1 MWQKAAHVALRKKK
15 RKNKSNV
22 AFLSLDNFSMKFSL
36 LRGGRGSPRLV
47 LPEKITDMVQR
58 KIYKITLKSS
68 LQKDT

>member
-1 MWQKAAHVALRKKK
+1 
-15 RKNKSNV
+15 
-22 AFLSLDNFSMKFSL
+22 MKFSL
-36 LRGGRGSPRLV
+36 LGVEGRSLRLV